1 MNKNIKNQILLMR
14 DFCQY
19 LGLNESIIEEI
30 LEGLSEEEIFNLNIN
45 NCIESVI
52 QEINSNIEYYF
63 NSGRVNFINLKQ
75 ELLKL
80 ELGERLDLNYINGEY
95 DSFIKVEKDIYDI
108 RSNGECIT
116 FANLEDC
123 IKFYNGE
130 KIKY

>member
-52 QEINSNIEYYF
+52 QEINNNIKYYF

-116 FANLEDC
+116 FTNLEDC

-130 KIKY
+130 EIKY